1 MQGKHQGQ
9 DSRQDREQWHSNLVV
24 NLANHL
30 RDDKKKKKF
39 KRFLHQLATNY

>member
-24 NLANHL
+24 NLGNHL
-30 RDDKKKKKF
+30 RDDKREKKK
-39 KRFLHQLATNY
+39 N